1 MFTKNV
7 GSADRIVRVILGL
20 AILSLFYFYP
30 NAWWRYYTLIGLVPL
45 LTGLFSFCPLYSM
58 LGMSTC
64 PTKKG

>member
-7 GSADRIVRVILGL
+7 GSADRIVRVIIGL
-20 AILSLFYFYP
+20 AILSLFYCYP

-64 PTKKG
+64 PTKKV